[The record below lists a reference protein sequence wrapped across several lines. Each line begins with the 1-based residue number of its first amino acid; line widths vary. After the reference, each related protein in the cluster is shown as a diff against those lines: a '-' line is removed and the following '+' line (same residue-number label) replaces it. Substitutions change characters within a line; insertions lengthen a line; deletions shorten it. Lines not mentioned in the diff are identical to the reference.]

1 MTIWRLGSAAEAGTL
16 QITTPTPTIPPHN
29 TVATHPTMS
38 FIKTQPAWLLLA
50 IASGGCA
57 AFNGVFAK
65 LYCTPTHP
73 SHVKPDTNNPRS
85 TTTDLTTSWSSAIG
99 SIFGLSPTNKLFEYL
114 IRGVRPLSN
123 LPLPNTQLTPTQL
136 FFALN
141 LVFNA
146 IMWGL
151 FTRALTLAS
160 STVRVSIINTSAN
173 FMVTAVLGALI
184 FSEKLPGVWWLGA
197 AMLVAG
203 SVIIGMRDETE
214 TEAKAVVTG
223 SGEAPLLDGN
233 GEPFRDED
241 GGEEGDEVEL
251 RGVDRREGESSDED
265 GVLK

>member
-1 MTIWRLGSAAEAGTL
+1 MSLP
-16 QITTPTPTIPPHN
+16 TTKST
-29 TVATHPTMS
+29 
-38 FIKTQPAWLLLA
+38 WLVLA
-50 IASGGCA
+50 VASGGCA

-65 LYCTPTHP
+65 L
-73 SHVKPDTNNPRS
+73 
-85 TTTDLTTSWSSAIG
+85 TTTELTTSWAGAIAAA
-99 SIFGLSPTNKLFEYL
+99 FGLSPGNKLVEFA
-114 IRGVRPLSN
+114 IRG
-123 LPLPNTQLTPTQL
+123 L

-151 FTRALTLAS
+151 FTRALTLAT

-203 SVIIGMRDETE
+203 SVIIGMREETE
-214 TEAKAVVTG
+214 KKSIAATT
-223 SGEAPLLDGN
+223 GEAPLLDRDGDAN
-233 GEPFRDED
+233 DEFRDED
-241 GGEEGDEVEL
+241 EGDDRVEL
-251 RGVDRREGESSDED
+251 RGVRDAEGNSSDED